1 MILENFI
8 GARLQKTFENS
19 SRESPRVCPIR
30 HRISKV
36 QSLNL
41 SFEDVANIM
50 WSLSQ
55 RFLNRR
61 EGWNSLLPE
70 SKATKITRYRTKPSA
85 IL

>member
-8 GARLQKTFENS
+8 WARLQKTFENS
-19 SRESPRVCPIR
+19 GRESPRVRPIR

-36 QSLNL
+36 ESLNL

-55 RFLNRR
+55 RF
-61 EGWNSLLPE
+61 
-70 SKATKITRYRTKPSA
+70 
-85 IL
+85 